1 MSEDGSGARLAW
13 LEQGGG
19 GEEGDFEE
27 KYKGER
33 GEKYKQEKK
42 KVKMSRPVSRAASSA
57 SAGAAAGVQGLQ
69 VHLRFDFF
77 CIPSQ
82 NGFL

>member
-13 LEQGGG
+13 LEQGVGG
-19 GEEGDFEE
+19 GGGLWGEVQGGEGREV
-27 KYKGER
+27 
-33 GEKYKQEKK
+33 QEKK

-77 CIPSQ
+77 YILSQ